1 MSAAVQS
8 PQHRALGDTVRL
20 LRRERNLSQEAL
32 GDRCGLHRNYV
43 GAIERGEINPTFRV
57 LLKLAHGLAIPLS
70 QLITIYEN
78 PPRTMRTQPARPRRT
93 TRRDASAHLIGA
105 LMTRTSR

>member
-8 PQHRALGDTVRL
+8 AQHRALGETVRL
-20 LRRERNLSQEAL
+20 LRRERDLSQEAL

-57 LLKLAHGLAIPLS
+57 LLKLAHGLEIPLS
-70 QLITIYEN
+70 QLIAIYEN
-78 PPRTMRTQPARPRRT
+78 PPRPVRAQPRHVA
-93 TRRDASAHLIGA
+93 RRDTSADLIGA
-105 LMTRTSR
+105 LMSRTTR